1 MAKAGI
7 YNIRITNIL
16 GQELYSRNTELVNEI
31 NTEVDVEILAQGTY
45 YLILTKDKTQ
55 VNIIKFSKIN

>member
-1 MAKAGI
+1 VAKAGI